1 MGTSEILNDLAGYL
15 LVKHH
20 YKGESNYKYLDVGV
34 DMCVFDESSKQLQLF
49 KSSKDAFVKMPS
61 GILDLHGAHFYY
73 ENAELFNFV
82 INISGKE
89 HHFKADNHDVM
100 MDWLRGLREKVYPEK
115 DIQTTLLEKRT
126 KSLDF
131 NTIDDDE
138 ALFQKPVQLSMS
150 LSDLNESPRRR
161 HRRKRRVFLPWS
173 FRWSSNSSS
182 NVRDK
187 EDVDISANENKI
199 PNSQSSGDFSSNSF
213 SVPSARD
220 SSASTKKEKVYPD
233 KDIQTTLL
241 EKRTKSLDFNTIDD
255 DEALFQKPVQL
266 SMSLSDLNE
275 SPRRRHRRKRR
286 VFLPWSFR
294 WSSNSSSN
302 VRDKEDVDIS
312 ANENKIPN
320 SQSSGDF
327 SSNSFS
333 VPSARDSSASTKKWK
348 CKSCAALSSNN
359 ECLGDEVEKL
369 TERIRALEETAA
381 KSEILIQTLKIENL
395 ALKKDLVI
403 VTQEIVTQEEETDAN
418 LEYNRGVDL
427 EIKWKEFMETAS
439 DTDWDYNKELMK
451 LVLDGVPSG
460 RRPELWKRI
469 DGCAVENVFKYCHI
483 VKGKEQAKFHAC
495 SVLHCFDKC
504 LRSKTCAAFM
514 YKTDHRTPNEE
525 KLRECTMFSGSIDI
539 VKHFICN
546 ESLEYY
552 SWGKDYYKELCRLV
566 PSIED
571 TENEFDDSIEKQIRI
586 DLLRTMPSHV
596 DFKTLESE
604 GIEKLFRVLRA
615 FLLHNP
621 EIGYCQGMNFM
632 VAMGLLNLSE
642 EDAFWLLVAITEVYF
657 NKKHYN
663 HYLTGS
669 QADQKVLED
678 LAAKRLPNI
687 MQFTKENGCDISPV
701 TFNWLMTLFIDSVP
715 PEVAQ
720 RIWDCFFVEGHTVL
734 YRFSLALL
742 KLNEGG
748 ICAKTDML
756 AQMRYLKKIG
766 RQIHDVE
773 ALSQLAYEGFEP
785 FPSSEVLVKMY
796 EKHFS
801 VIQEAHEQRE
811 KQDKEYERKR
821 HHMRT
826 QPKAININ
834 LGEAL
839 DNIPQDFM
847 IECSATEANA
857 NKVWLCCSTHNVGKL
872 FVLDT
877 VDRSLDAIKG
887 DIKSRCLCL
896 TRSKFSNTMIVG
908 TADASLHGFD
918 IETRKEIWSLPVDD
932 SVSSISCDESGV
944 IFSTLASGSIAVAQ
958 QDGEVAQPS
967 KPVYMHIGSAPV
979 VCGCICGS
987 YFWCGCGNNIVILD
1001 INTLDEVE
1009 SIQVCPNLRHSI
1021 AKLIDSD
1028 IGVWCSVRGSSV
1040 LQLFDKKTF
1049 MCIMTTDVMDES
1061 GLASEKHENHCG
1073 FTAEKRGLGWTW
1085 QRTIFDIRGEKGPKP
1100 LAESSDGPI
1109 SDLVETKLVED
1120 FEEDEARERA
1130 ISQPMAIA
1138 EAAPPCCHVTL
1149 VKKSINSA
1157 SSFSLG
1163 DSGFVFVSRLSGSSD
1178 QLDACDK
1185 FHIVLK
1191 QLQRVSEDAVR
1202 CLVCVRNDYKQILSC
1217 VGAIND
1223 EMSTVLWSC
1232 ERRQG
1237 KEMWYAQTVTY
1248 GSAKESEYTSLK
1260 KLKS

>member
-20 YKGESNYKYLDVGV
+20 YKGIKKLIPSRKRYW
-34 DMCVFDESSKQLQLF
+34 CVFDESSKQLQLF

-100 MDWLRGLREKVYPEK
+100 MDWLRGLR
-115 DIQTTLLEKRT
+115 
-126 KSLDF
+126 
-131 NTIDDDE
+131 
-138 ALFQKPVQLSMS
+138 
-150 LSDLNESPRRR
+150 
-161 HRRKRRVFLPWS
+161 
-173 FRWSSNSSS
+173 
-182 NVRDK
+182 
-187 EDVDISANENKI
+187 
-199 PNSQSSGDFSSNSF
+199 
-213 SVPSARD
+213 
-220 SSASTKKEKVYPD
+220 EKVYPD

-327 SSNSFS
+327 SSNFS

-418 LEYNRGVDL
+418 LEYNRHCNKVLHMLEAARAISQDLPDFKSSISTVYTDKLGFIHGERESPVQAFHFCCDQLKEHYTKESKGVDL

-460 RRPELWKRI
+460 RRPELWKRLI
-469 DGCAVENVFKYCHI
+469 SRK
-483 VKGKEQAKFHAC
+483 VKSVKEAK
-495 SVLHCFDKC
+495 
-504 LRSKTCAAFM
+504 
-514 YKTDHRTPNEE
+514 
-525 KLRECTMFSGSIDI
+525 
-539 VKHFICN
+539 
-546 ESLEYY
+546 
-552 SWGKDYYKELCRLV
+552 GKDYYKELCRLV

-1061 GLASEKHENHCG
+1061 GLASEKISHLSSTRI
-1073 FTAEKRGLGWTW
+1073 TAVLPRKNEVWVGLGNG
-1085 QRTIFDIRGEKGPKP
+1085 RFLIFE
-1100 LAESSDGPI
+1100 
-1109 SDLVETKLVED
+1109 
-1120 FEEDEARERA
+1120 
-1130 ISQPMAIA
+1130 
-1138 EAAPPCCHVTL
+1138 
-1149 VKKSINSA
+1149 VKKAQSHLLNLLMALFLI
-1157 SSFSLG
+1157 
-1163 DSGFVFVSRLSGSSD
+1163 
-1178 QLDACDK
+1178 
-1185 FHIVLK
+1185 
-1191 QLQRVSEDAVR
+1191 
-1202 CLVCVRNDYKQILSC
+1202 
-1217 VGAIND
+1217 
-1223 EMSTVLWSC
+1223 WS
-1232 ERRQG
+1232 
-1237 KEMWYAQTVTY
+1237 KPSW
-1248 GSAKESEYTSLK
+1248 
-1260 KLKS
+1260 